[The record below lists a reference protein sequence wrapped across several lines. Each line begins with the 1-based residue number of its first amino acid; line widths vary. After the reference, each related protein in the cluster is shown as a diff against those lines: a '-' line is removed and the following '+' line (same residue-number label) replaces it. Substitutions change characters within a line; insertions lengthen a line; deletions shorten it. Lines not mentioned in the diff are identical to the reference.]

1 MRLGANTVYCYA
13 LHSSQTP
20 PNFTKVTS
28 DILKY
33 DWTSAEQDFGYP
45 LEVSS
50 SLYRVKDIYP
60 ILVQIHFR
68 NPNTLE
74 DQLATNKHI
83 YVKTRPNLL
92 CGKLSL
98 TFVLH

>member
-1 MRLGANTVYCYA
+1 MRYI
-13 LHSSQTP
+13 LHKLRP
-20 PNFTKVTS
+20 ILPKVTS

-33 DWTSAEQDFGYP
+33 DWTSAERDFGYP

-74 DQLATNKHI
+74 DQLAANKHI